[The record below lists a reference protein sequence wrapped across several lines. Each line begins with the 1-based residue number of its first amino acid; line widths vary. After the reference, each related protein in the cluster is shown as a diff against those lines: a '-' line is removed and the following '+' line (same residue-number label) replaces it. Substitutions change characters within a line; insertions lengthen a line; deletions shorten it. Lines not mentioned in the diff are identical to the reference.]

1 VGFRSW
7 LELLGASLS
16 NFIGLN
22 LLTLSNQL
30 GLPATVA
37 LLVYIQVF
45 YNYLAD
51 LLFFE
56 VNFQFLQYLG
66 MFITMGFSLSAA
78 AIRL

>member
-1 VGFRSW
+1 MGFRSW